1 LTEILIN
8 MNQPPLDSAGP
19 RMLDYLHALPQ
30 YVLPHHLLSRIMLK
44 ITRSR
49 IEPWKNLLIKAF
61 IHHYKVDMS
70 LAKEP
75 NPEAYPSFNSFFTRE
90 LRQDARPVISGAG
103 NIACPVDGKVSQAGV
118 ISDGEIFQAKGY
130 SYSLATLL
138 GGNEARV
145 AQFRGGRFATLYLSP
160 KDYHRIHMP
169 LDGRLREMVHIPGR
183 LFSVSPSTTRI
194 IPGLFARNERVVTI
208 FDTPVGPMAM
218 VLVGAI
224 FVASIETV
232 WSGVVTPPTFRHI
245 RTWQHDKKSEQHVNL
260 QQGQEMGRFNM
271 GSTVIVLFGPEANQW
286 NPELR
291 PGATIRMGQLLGN
304 YSHKNVL

>member
-1 LTEILIN
+1 
-8 MNQPPLDSAGP
+8 MNQPSLDTEDP
-19 RMLDYLHALPQ
+19 RLLDYLHALPQ

-49 IEPWKNLLIKAF
+49 FVPWKNLLINAF
-61 IHHYKVDMS
+61 IRYYKVDMS
-70 LAKEP
+70 LANEP
-75 NPEAYPSFNSFFTRE
+75 DPKAYPNFNGFFTRE
-90 LRQDARPVISGAG
+90 LRPDARPIVNGTG
-103 NIACPVDGKVSQAGV
+103 NIVCPVDGTVSQLGV
-118 ISDGEIFQAKGY
+118 INNGEIFQAKGY
-130 SYSLATLL
+130 SYSLTTLL
-138 GGNEARV
+138 GGNEARA

-183 LFSVSPSTTRI
+183 LFSVSPSTTRV

-208 FDTPVGPMAM
+208 FDTPAGPMAM

-245 RTWQHDKKSEQHVNL
+245 RTWQHDKQSDQHVNL
-260 QQGQEMGRFNM
+260 QLGQEMGRFNM
-271 GSTVIVLFGPEANQW
+271 GSTVIVLFGPDANQW
-286 NPELR
+286 NPELT

-304 YSHKNVL
+304 YNDKKDL